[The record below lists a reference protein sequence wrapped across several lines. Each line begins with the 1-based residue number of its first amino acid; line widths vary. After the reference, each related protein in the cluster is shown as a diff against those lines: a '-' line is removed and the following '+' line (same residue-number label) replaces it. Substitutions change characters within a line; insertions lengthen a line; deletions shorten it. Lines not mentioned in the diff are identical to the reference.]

1 MQRSQNL
8 LKYPI
13 WVPARPPYSARQ
25 EGRFVRIRLK
35 IVKMNKKILVGFN
48 SLIIIGLLFFINH
61 GIQNWQSSNP
71 YDYYQ
76 FWVVG
81 QAVRSMELDNI
92 YSLSDRIKISREFQ
106 NRAQQSASDL
116 LKRGAKT
123 REILEPGGTP
133 FLYAV
138 FYLASMGSYD
148 FDYKVFRLVSL
159 YFYIGSIVALA
170 VILKFP
176 IWSLALVTIFFTQS
190 FWPFQIDFE
199 FGNVGQLQVGCLTL
213 FLLCQKIEGRFS
225 HFIGGFI
232 IGLLVL
238 FKPTLIFCILLLSI
252 FWLFKGRKKKLF
264 IEFAGIGIALTG
276 GFILP
281 RLLFGNT
288 CTWQSWYET
297 YPSILYTNFFLTG
310 GFLGKLLNLKSVP
323 LYGLFG
329 AILFLLTALFLFW
342 IKLVQKTPNRRE
354 VSSSKGQLHFWID
367 EYSVVMLGIGIYL
380 LSGPIVHSHY
390 FLLAVPWALLLLR
403 PRHLPP
409 FSHYSRYFY
418 WMVFLACIF
427 IALHPIFKKLN
438 LTNYPNHSLW
448 SFGGIWIFYGL
459 TLMEYYKRK
468 VGGIYRMDV

>member
-1 MQRSQNL
+1 
-8 LKYPI
+8 
-13 WVPARPPYSARQ
+13 
-25 EGRFVRIRLK
+25 
-35 IVKMNKKILVGFN
+35 MNKKILIGFN
-48 SLIIIGLLFFINH
+48 ALIIIGLFFFIKY
-61 GIQNWQSSNP
+61 GIQNWRSSNP

-81 QAVRSMELDNI
+81 QATRSMELDNI
-92 YSLSDRIKISREFQ
+92 YSLSDRIKISHEFQ

-116 LKRGAKT
+116 FKRGAKT
-123 REILEPGGTP
+123 RKILEPGGTP

-148 FDYKVFRLVSL
+148 FDYKIFRLVSL
-159 YFYIGSIVALA
+159 FFYIGSIVALA

-176 IWSLALVTIFFTQS
+176 IWSLALVIIFFTQS
-190 FWPFQIDFE
+190 FWPFQIDLE

-213 FLLCQKIEGRFS
+213 FLLCQKMKGRFY
-225 HFIGGFI
+225 HFIGGLI

-238 FKPTLIFCILLLSI
+238 FKPTLIFCILLLGI
-252 FWLFKGRKKKLF
+252 FWLFRGRTKKLF
-264 IEFAGIGIALTG
+264 VEFAGIGTALTG

-281 RLLFGNT
+281 GLLFGHK

-297 YPSILYTNFFLTG
+297 YPSILYTNFFMTG
-310 GFLGKLLNLKSVP
+310 GFLGKLLNLKNI
-323 LYGLFG
+323 LFYGLFG
-329 AILFLLTALFLFW
+329 AVLLLLTAGFLFW
-342 IKLVQKTPNRRE
+342 VKLVQKNPNFRNIPFLKE
-354 VSSSKGQLHFWID
+354 NSDLWID
-367 EYSVVMLGIGIYL
+367 EYSVIVLGIGIYF

-427 IALHPIFKKLN
+427 IAVHPIFKKLN

-448 SFGGIWIFYGL
+448 SFGGILIFYGV
-459 TLMEYYKRK
+459 TLLEYYKRRA
-468 VGGIYRMDV
+468 VRI